1 MLSKTLFS
9 CVTHG
14 VLIIWPML
22 TFGYNSDHPDDK
34 YRSLDLYL
42 PEAADRQTPLLVFIH
57 GGAWRSED
65 KQDHASLA
73 DQLVQR
79 GRFAVA
85 VPNYR

>member
-1 MLSKTLFS
+1 M
-9 CVTHG
+9 THG
-14 VLIIWPML
+14 VLIFWPML